1 MKRVL
6 LVGLAAMLA
15 LASGCVSTIA
25 KQAYYGA
32 TGASGRYF
40 EIRETGGR
48 GSLERYQAVQVEP
61 FDPSLLL
68 GAIPTDV
75 VRAVQPAIIAQ
86 LSKAKV
92 FAEVGASTAA
102 RPALIIRGK
111 FMDYDPGGSVARAVY
126 GTDPTLTA
134 QIELIDAETGRAVGV
149 AMVTGVIKSV
159 VRANPREMASGVGK
173 AVRGL
178 LLAHLTRK
186 PPKEED

>member
-15 LASGCVSTIA
+15 VTSGCVGTIA

-40 EIRETGGR
+40 VIRDPGGR
-48 GSLERYQAVQVEP
+48 GALDRYQAVQVEP
-61 FDPSLLL
+61 FDPSLML
-68 GAIPTDV
+68 GAIPADV
-75 VRAVQPAIIAQ
+75 VSAVQPDIIAQ
-86 LSKAKV
+86 LSRMKV

-111 FMDYDPGGSVARAVY
+111 FMDYDPGSSVARAVY

-134 QIELIDAETGRAVGV
+134 QVELIDAETGRAVGV
-149 AMVTGVIKSV
+149 AMVTGTIKSV

-173 AVRGL
+173 AVKGL
-178 LLAHLTRK
+178 LLAHLSRK